1 LSTVKKLG
9 INPGNQEDSTEF
21 FGNLVEEIE
30 GELKNPKGLNW
41 KGKPGLR
48 NLLWAGLTEFTVCKE
63 CKEQN
68 WTNNSGTVVR
78 LEIDQLGQGTS
89 TIADELHKVLHPR
102 DKPSPCGQ
110 CKRTTNKSVSAPSQ
124 ELSDY
129 FCLNVPRKAWNA
141 KTGKMERLKHKVRPE
156 KVLSVKIGPK
166 KAESLYSLTGG
177 IVHLGEA
184 NSGHYLNIL
193 NISGVWF
200 EVSDAKVKEITDS
213 EALRSLESNGVLLTY
228 RKSLSPANRGQTQL
242 KEHIQAPPGSQLKEH
257 VQAPLGRRKIENK
270 AGKTEPLGRRQ
281 RFPRRRPQLERT
293 EYKRSSSSEK
303 RNLLSRK
310 GSGKT
315 SHRGYN
321 ETQGPALGER
331 RQRFPRSKGNK
342 EAFRPKRSQG
352 REPEA
357 PKGYYDPDKRC
368 YYIPKI

>member
-9 INPGNQEDSTEF
+9 LNLGNQEDSTEF

-41 KGKPGLR
+41 RGKPGLR

-89 TIADELHKVLHPR
+89 TIAEELHKVLHPR

-129 FCLNVPRKAWNA
+129 FCLNVPRKAWNS
-141 KTGKMERLKHKVRPE
+141 KTGKMERLKHKLRPE

-213 EALRSLESNGVLLTY
+213 EALQNLESNGVLLLY
-228 RKSLSPANRGQTQL
+228 MRSLSPKATETTKNEIKSASEPQTFIKTLDIAQKHAINKIKKSQSQVKGLKSNKKSLKVEPIFASNRRQTQL
-242 KEHIQAPPGSQLKEH
+242 KEHIQAPPG
-257 VQAPLGRRKIENK
+257 RRKNENK
-270 AGKTEPLGRRQ
+270 TGKTEPLGGRQ
-281 RFPRRRPQLERT
+281 RFPQLKRT
-293 EYKRSSSSEK
+293 GKALK
-303 RNLLSRK
+303 SRC
-310 GSGKT
+310 
-315 SHRGYN
+315 
-321 ETQGPALGER
+321 
-331 RQRFPRSKGNK
+331 
-342 EAFRPKRSQG
+342 SQWKKIYI
-352 REPEA
+352 
-357 PKGYYDPDKRC
+357 PKGYYDPDRGC
-368 YYIPKI
+368 YYIPKLQN